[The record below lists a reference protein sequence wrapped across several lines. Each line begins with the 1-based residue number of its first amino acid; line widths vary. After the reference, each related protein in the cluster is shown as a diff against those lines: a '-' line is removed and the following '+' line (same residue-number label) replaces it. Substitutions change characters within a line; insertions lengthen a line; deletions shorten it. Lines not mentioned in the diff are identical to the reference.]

1 MAMLAIT
8 AASAA
13 NSIVQQSKAAAAQ
26 DEFNQK
32 QREAS
37 IKAMND
43 NMSQIELAKQQATE
57 QAGQKT
63 FENDIA
69 ARKAMATAKVS
80 AGESGVAGLSVDALL
95 AELDGSRAR
104 YNQSVQANLDD
115 TINNLNS
122 QRTNINNSAAS
133 QVNYLRTPQAPD
145 YIGAGLRIGSA
156 YANYESETA
165 KAQETAK
172 LNAASK

>member
-1 MAMLAIT
+1 MLAIT

-80 AGESGVAGLSVDALL
+80 AGEAVWPVCRLMPSWQNSTAPAL
-95 AELDGSRAR
+95 ATTSRYR
-104 YNQSVQANLDD
+104 P
-115 TINNLNS
+115 TW
-122 QRTNINNSAAS
+122 T
-133 QVNYLRTPQAPD
+133 TP
-145 YIGAGLRIGSA
+145 S
-156 YANYESETA
+156 T
-165 KAQETAK
+165 T
-172 LNAASK
+172 